1 MKELDPY
8 ERETLEYLLRTKD
21 GLKEVRHGD
30 RAKAL
35 VSYAIGAALILSASY
50 FLKSFGLARWV
61 WVGAAAFGGVLIA
74 YGAVHAPLLR
84 QYEIL
89 HEYID
94 FDRVRARLN

>member
-1 MKELDPY
+1 MNELDPY
-8 ERETLEYLLRTKD
+8 ERETLEYLLRTRED
-21 GLKEVRHGD
+21 LTEVRRGD

-35 VSYAIGAALILSASY
+35 VSYTLGAALILTASY

-61 WVGAAAFGGVLIA
+61 WIGAAAFGGVLIA

-94 FDRVRARLN
+94 FDRVRARLD